1 MRMNSRRRMGG
12 RVRISLWAAEAV
24 ALCGV
29 VPDAAANELVH
40 TMPSVWAAAAALS
53 LTLIAAVTGSQR

>member
-1 MRMNSRRRMGG
+1 MGG
-12 RVRISLWAAEAV
+12 RARISLWAAEAV

-53 LTLIAAVTGSQR
+53 LTLIAAMTGSQR